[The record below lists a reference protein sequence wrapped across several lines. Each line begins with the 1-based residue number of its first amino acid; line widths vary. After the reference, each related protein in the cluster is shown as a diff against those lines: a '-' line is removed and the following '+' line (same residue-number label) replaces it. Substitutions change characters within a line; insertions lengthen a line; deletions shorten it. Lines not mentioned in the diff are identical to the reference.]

1 MSVEKLLG
9 HLHISNVLV
18 ELLDARIFVL
28 SRLKPQVVL
37 PLFEESV
44 DHSGHIPFPFE
55 WEQDFW
61 HPLDFEY
68 EWQCCFCLQYLHT
81 SSLECPQCD

>member
-9 HLHISNVLV
+9 HLHISDVLLG
-18 ELLDARIFVL
+18 LLDSRIFVL

-37 PLFEESV
+37 PLFEESA
-44 DHSGHIPFPFE
+44 DHSSHIPFPFE
-55 WEQDFW
+55 WEQEFW
-61 HPLDFEY
+61 SYRDLLY
-68 EWQCCFCLQYLHT
+68 EWQCCFCLQYHHT